1 MPSTVR
7 NHDSARR
14 ILQQWSRQV
23 TLLREASM
31 RSSLFTLAG
40 LSLAA
45 LLCAITRAQGDF
57 SSNTSSVVAQ
67 ASVSARPMRV
77 PVVPGDDII
86 FRELSNVKGLSQTRV
101 LQIVQDDQGFMWFG
115 TQYG

>member
-23 TLLREASM
+23 TLLRGACT
-31 RSSLFTLAG
+31 RSWLFTLAG
-40 LSLAA
+40 LSLAG
-45 LLCAITRAQGDF
+45 LLCAIARAQGDF

-67 ASVSARPMRV
+67 GSVSACPLRV
-77 PVVPGDDII
+77 PVGPGDDII
-86 FRELSNVKGLSQTRV
+86 FRELSDVKGLSQTRV
-101 LQIVQDDQGFMWFG
+101 LQIVQ
-115 TQYG
+115 YN

>member
-23 TLLREASM
+23 TLLRGASM

-45 LLCAITRAQGDF
+45 LLCAMARAQGDF

-67 ASVSARPMRV
+67 GSVSARPIRV

-86 FRELSNVKGLSQTRV
+86 FRELSNEIGRASCRERV
-101 LQIVQDDQGFMWFG
+101 
-115 TQYG
+115 